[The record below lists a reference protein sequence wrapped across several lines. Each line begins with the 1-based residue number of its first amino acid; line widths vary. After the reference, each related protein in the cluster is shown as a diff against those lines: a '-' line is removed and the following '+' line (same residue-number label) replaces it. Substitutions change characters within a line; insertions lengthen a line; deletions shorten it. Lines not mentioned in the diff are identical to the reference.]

1 MQKRHLKLVV
11 NNTQTHNL
19 SLIQR
24 FSKWLRKTGIVSIP
38 TELEKKKF
46 LQTYLTNQFAQ
57 YQLTTGE
64 IGLFP
69 ALEAINQIKILE
81 ENNQIDNYYRKISKR
96 VQAQ

>member
-24 FSKWLRKTGIVSIP
+24 FSKWLRKTGILSIP
-38 TELEKKKF
+38 TDLEKKKF
-46 LQTYLTNQFAQ
+46 IQSYLTNIYAE

-64 IGLFP
+64 VGLFP
-69 ALEAINQIKILE
+69 ASAAINQVKILE
-81 ENNQIDNYYRKISKR
+81 ENNQIDKYYRIIKR
-96 VQAQ
+96 KMA